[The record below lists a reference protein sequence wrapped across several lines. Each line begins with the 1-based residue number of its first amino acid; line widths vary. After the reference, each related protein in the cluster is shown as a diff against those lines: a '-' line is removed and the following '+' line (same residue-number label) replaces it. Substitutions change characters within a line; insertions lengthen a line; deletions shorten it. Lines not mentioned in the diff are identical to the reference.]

1 MSDAAPDKPPK
12 KIYRSRNDR
21 LLGGILAGIAESQG
35 WDITFTRMVYIILP
49 CVGSMIGWKIGA
61 GFLALY
67 LLAWFVLP
75 DGEYTLDDDA
85 RGSNHAEK
93 ENKQ

>member
-1 MSDAAPDKPPK
+1 
-12 KIYRSRNDR
+12 
-21 LLGGILAGIAESQG
+21 
-35 WDITFTRMVYIILP
+35 MVYIILP
-49 CVGSMIGWKIGA
+49 CVGSMLGWKIGA

-75 DGEYTLDDDA
+75 DGKYTLDDDA
-85 RGSNHAEK
+85 RGSNPTGE

>member
-1 MSDAAPDKPPK
+1 MSDTTPEKSTK

-21 LLGGILAGIAESQG
+21 LLGGVLAGIAESQG
-35 WDITFTRMVYIILP
+35 WDTTFTRMAYIILP
-49 CVGSMIGWKIGA
+49 CIGSMVGWEIGA

-75 DGEYTLDDDA
+75 DGMYTLDDDA
-85 RGSNHAEK
+85 RDGQLHR
-93 ENKQ
+93 ENK

>member
-1 MSDAAPDKPPK
+1 
-12 KIYRSRNDR
+12 
-21 LLGGILAGIAESQG
+21 
-35 WDITFTRMVYIILP
+35 MVYIILP
-49 CVGSMIGWKIGA
+49 CVGSMLGWKIGA

>member
-1 MSDAAPDKPPK
+1 
-12 KIYRSRNDR
+12 
-21 LLGGILAGIAESQG
+21 
-35 WDITFTRMVYIILP
+35 MVYIILP
-49 CVGSMIGWKIGA
+49 CVGSMLGWKIGA

-75 DGEYTLDDDA
+75 DGKYTLDDDA
-85 RGSNHAEK
+85 RGSNPTGK

>member
-1 MSDAAPDKPPK
+1 MNDTTAKKSTK

-21 LLGGILAGIAESQG
+21 LLGGVLAGIAESQG
-35 WDITFTRMVYIILP
+35 WDITFTRMVYVILP
-49 CVGSMIGWKIGA
+49 CVAAMIGWEIGA

-75 DGEYTLDDDA
+75 DGTYTLDDEPSDPNSTGKA
-85 RGSNHAEK
+85 NT
-93 ENKQ
+93 Q

>member
-1 MSDAAPDKPPK
+1 MSDAAPERSTK

-21 LLGGILAGIAESQG
+21 LLGGVLAGIAESQG

-49 CVGSMIGWKIGA
+49 CVGSMLGWNIGA

-75 DGEYTLDDDA
+75 DDKYTLDDDA
-85 RGSNHAEK
+85 RGSNPTGE

>member
-1 MSDAAPDKPPK
+1 MSDAAPEKPTK

-85 RGSNHAEK
+85 RGSNPAGK